1 MANLKRDYL
10 TEIIEHAHSVRY
22 NEGKND
28 QAKDYIMAND
38 SWISELT
45 SHPFISS
52 KIVRLI
58 LIGKPGKAIYLMKQR
73 SKLVRAKTE
82 SKKHPVTIKMD
93 GSRLDANEEEKED
106 PKKDK
111 RRNLG
116 KYGPTKRSVD
126 HINMDKT
133 MI

>member
-1 MANLKRDYL
+1 
-10 TEIIEHAHSVRY
+10 
-22 NEGKND
+22 
-28 QAKDYIMAND
+28 MAND

-52 KIVRLI
+52 KIFRLI

-82 SKKHPVTIKMD
+82 FKKHPVLFKMD
-93 GSRLDANEEEKED
+93 GSRLVADEEEKED

-116 KYGPTKRSVD
+116 KYGPTKRSGD
-126 HINMDKT
+126 QINMDRT